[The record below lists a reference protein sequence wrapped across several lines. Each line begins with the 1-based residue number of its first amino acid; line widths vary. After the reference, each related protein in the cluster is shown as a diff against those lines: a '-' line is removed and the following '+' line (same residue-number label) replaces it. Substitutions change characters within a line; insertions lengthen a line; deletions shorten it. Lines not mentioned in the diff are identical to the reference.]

1 MKSDVAVNLDDLG
14 GSVTLCIEPLKAGDE
29 GAARSLWYR
38 YFDSLVR
45 LARNRLRGAPRAVRD
60 EEDIALSA
68 FHCLCQ
74 GASAGRFP
82 ELADR
87 GKLWRL
93 LATIVAQKAVDER
106 RHEGRDK
113 RGGGRTIGAVDLAR
127 DGDEGDALAWV
138 VGREPS
144 PDVTAIRREDYRHLL
159 DQLRD
164 DELRAIAVWKFE
176 GQDNDEIARRLGCSP
191 RSLRRKLCAIRE
203 AWLRQAP
210 A

>member
-1 MKSDVAVNLDDLG
+1 MKSDATVNLDDLG
-14 GSVTLCIEPLKAGDE
+14 GSVTLYIEPLKAGDE

-45 LARNRLRGAPRAVRD
+45 LARNRLRGTPRAVRD

-87 GKLWRL
+87 AKLWRL

-113 RGGGRTIGAVDLAR
+113 RGGRTIGAVDLAR
-127 DGDEGDALAWV
+127 DGDEGDALASV

-144 PDVTAIRREDYRHLL
+144 PDVTSIRKEGYRHLL
-159 DQLRD
+159 DRLRD